1 MVPVNIEFK
10 AVSNNPNKIR
20 EILRTKN
27 AEFRGKDHQIDTYFK
42 VLSGRLKIREG
53 NIETALIHYERPDV
67 ADLKQSNILLYP
79 LDPTNA
85 PILKT
90 ILTKTLGIL
99 AVVDKER
106 EIYFIENVKFHIDEV
121 KNLGTFVE
129 VEAIDNDETI
139 DTPKL
144 QEQCKYY
151 RNLFQIMNNDLI
163 DVSYSDLVATTTN
176 K

>member
-90 ILTKTLGIL
+90 ILANTLGIL
-99 AVVDKER
+99 TVVDKER
-106 EIYFIENVKFHIDEV
+106 EISCKFI
-121 KNLGTFVE
+121 
-129 VEAIDNDETI
+129 
-139 DTPKL
+139 
-144 QEQCKYY
+144 
-151 RNLFQIMNNDLI
+151 
-163 DVSYSDLVATTTN
+163 
-176 K
+176 

>member
-20 EILRTKN
+20 ELLNARN

-42 VLSGRLKIREG
+42 VSSGRLKIREG
-53 NIETALIHYERPDV
+53 NIETLLIHYERPDV
-67 ADLKQSNILLYP
+67 ADLKQSNVLLYP
-79 LDPTNA
+79 LDPANT
-85 PILKT
+85 PILKN

-99 AVVDKER
+99 TVVDKER

-121 KNLGTFVE
+121 KNLGKFVE
-129 VEAIDNDETI
+129 VEAIDSDGTI
-139 DTPKL
+139 DTSKL
-144 QEQCKYY
+144 QAQCDYY

-163 DVSYSDLVATTTN
+163 DVSYSDLLTIH
-176 K
+176 